1 MKIAMIGAGRWA
13 GMHRDAILT
22 LQGQGERVR
31 LTRVLSASQASAAR
45 VSREWGVQ
53 AGTDLDAFLAPGLDA
68 VIVASP
74 NDLHHAHALAVL
86 RAGLPV
92 LLEKPMALTSQAA
105 EEIRLVAEG
114 AGLVVALG
122 HEMRAFSWAQAVK
135 DAIDSGRVGTVRHL
149 TLDLW
154 RRPYRGGAGG
164 WKADPKRLGSSILEE
179 PVHYLDLVRWWL
191 GDPLEVSAVATSRT
205 HPATDWENLDVT
217 LYYDGAMA
225 RVSRSVAAFGHRVD
239 VTVNGDVGAMRLVW
253 DGRWDSDPNPTVEG
267 WFHDLKDRDAPPEVL
282 DVRVKTGHAF
292 DLPRQLQAFVRAVRG
307 EGVPL
312 ASASDGVAAVRLC
325 ERVERALSV

>member
-13 GMHRDAILT
+13 GMHHDAIRT
-22 LQGQGERVR
+22 LQGQGERVQ
-31 LTRVLSASQASAAR
+31 LERVLSASQASAAR

-53 AGTDLDAFLAPGLDA
+53 AGTDLDAFLAPGIDA

-74 NDLHHAHALAVL
+74 NDLHHAHALAAL
-86 RAGLPV
+86 RAGLPL
-92 LLEKPMALTSQAA
+92 LLEKPMALTSDAA
-105 EEIRLVAEG
+105 DEIRLVAER

-164 WKADPKRLGSSILEE
+164 WKADPRRLGSSILEE
-179 PVHYLDLVRWWL
+179 PVHYLDLARWWL
-191 GDPLEVSAVATSRT
+191 GDPLKVSAVATSRAA
-205 HPATDWENLDVT
+205 PATDWENLDVT
-217 LYYDGAMA
+217 LHYSGAVA

-239 VTVNGDVGAMRLVW
+239 VTVNGDAGAMRLVW
-253 DGRWDSDPNPTVEG
+253 DGRLDSDTHPRVEG
-267 WFHDLKDRDAPPEVL
+267 LFHDLKDRDAPPEVL
-282 DVRVKTGHAF
+282 NVRTATGHAF

-307 EGVPL
+307 EGAPL
-312 ASASDGVAAVRLC
+312 ASAADGVAAVRLC
-325 ERVERALSV
+325 ERVEGQL